1 MKFIPSKNNQVYSND
16 LHFLVYTSNFS
27 VTLMFLYRCN
37 PEYSPPCECTIC
49 TQCSKTTDDI
59 SHHWG
64 WHADPC
70 YVSSS
75 STGRSQ
81 KSSRSGL
88 CDHAC
93 LWSGSYTYIYISQ
106 RLVISKHE
114 ISINYLHWLATQA
127 SESMPVSGVAAKL
140 ISTLAKSL

>member
-1 MKFIPSKNNQVYSND
+1 MIYIS
-16 LHFLVYTSNFS
+16 FS
-27 VTLMFLYRCN
+27 VALMFLYRCD
-37 PEYSPPCECTIC
+37 PEYSPSCECTIC

-59 SHHWG
+59 SYHRG

-81 KSSRSGL
+81 KPSRSGL

-93 LWSGSYTYIYISQ
+93 HWSGSYTYIYISQ
-106 RLVISKHE
+106 RFVISKHE
-114 ISINYLHWLATQA
+114 ISTNHLHWLAAQA
-127 SESMPVSGVAAKL
+127 SVTMPVTRVAAIP
-140 ISTLAKSL
+140 ISTLAKGL